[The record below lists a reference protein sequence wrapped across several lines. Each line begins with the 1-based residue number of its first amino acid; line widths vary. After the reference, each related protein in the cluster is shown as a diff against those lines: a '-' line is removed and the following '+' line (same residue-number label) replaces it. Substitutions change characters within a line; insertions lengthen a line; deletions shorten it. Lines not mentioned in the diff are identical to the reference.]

1 MVYQGALAIEHVNF
15 VYHISYDVCTVS
27 KGLWNTTVWTFFD
40 KRKFKKNLTDVS
52 FYKKRRIIQKDIKSS
67 NGKDKLVMT

>member
-40 KRKFKKNLTDVS
+40 KRKFKKILLIS
-52 FYKKRRIIQKDIKSS
+52 LFIKR
-67 NGKDKLVMT
+67 GG

>member
-1 MVYQGALAIEHVNF
+1 MVYQGALAKEHVNF

-40 KRKFKKNLTDVS
+40 KRKFKKILLIS
-52 FYKKRRIIQKDIKSS
+52 LFIKR
-67 NGKDKLVMT
+67 GG